1 MTDNKNHG
9 QFPLFTIIFQDG
21 SNFVGGDNYFE
32 TKWLNIPIKK
42 AIKRIFY
49 RLPKNDYLC
58 LSDYDSYFRMSEA
71 RKDLTGKNKGKVRLQ
86 YNYIMG
92 RKGNKVT
99 CYRIT
104 LEGNVIDEPVFCKD
118 NRYKTGDI
126 TTRIFNI
133 NDKFIKGLNSD
144 NWRG

>member
-21 SNFVGGDNYFE
+21 SNFVGGNNYFE

-49 RLPKNDYLC
+49 RLPNNDYLC
-58 LSDYDSYFRMSEA
+58 LSGYDSYFRMSEA
-71 RKDLTGKNKGKVRLQ
+71 CKDLTGKNKGKIRLQ
-86 YNYIMG
+86 YDYIMG
-92 RKGNKVT
+92 KKENKIT

-104 LEGNVIDEPVFCKD
+104 LYKGKD
-118 NRYKTGDI
+118 SRYKIGDI

-133 NDKFIKGLNSD
+133 NNEFIKGLNPD

>member
-21 SNFVGGDNYFE
+21 SNFVGGNNYFE

-49 RLPKNDYLC
+49 RLPNNDYLC

-71 RKDLTGKNKGKVRLQ
+71 CKDLTGKNRGIVRIQ
-86 YNYIMG
+86 YDYIMG
-92 RKGNKVT
+92 KKEDKVT

-104 LEGNVIDEPVFCKD
+104 LHEEKD
-118 NRYKTGDI
+118 ARYKTNDI
-126 TTRIFNI
+126 TTRIFDI
-133 NDKFIKGLNSD
+133 NDKFIKGLNLD